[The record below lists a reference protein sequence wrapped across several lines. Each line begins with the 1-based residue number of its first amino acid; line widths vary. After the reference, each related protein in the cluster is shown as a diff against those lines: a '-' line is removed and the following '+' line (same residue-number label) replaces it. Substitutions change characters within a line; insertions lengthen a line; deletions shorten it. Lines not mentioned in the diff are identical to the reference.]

1 MQISWNRKQIS
12 DERFFFHQCREQNR
26 IEYFF
31 LAFSFARFLPLRDA
45 LGASYKRTMVKF
57 ISQYRKKN
65 ESKLRNKQSSK
76 PKEYWK
82 LLNSLNTQSNRNTPN
97 LEEFVEHFKN
107 LNRFVGWLVD
117 S

>member
-1 MQISWNRKQIS
+1 MQDKTYLTSLSK
-12 DERFFFHQCREQNR
+12 E
-26 IEYFF
+26 
-31 LAFSFARFLPLRDA
+31 
-45 LGASYKRTMVKF
+45 YKRTMDKF

-65 ESKLRNKQSSK
+65 ESKLRKMQSSK

-82 LLNSLNTQSNRNTPN
+82 LLNSLNTRSNKNTPN

-107 LNRFVGWLVD
+107 LNKPQREDTDFNLGSFDPANDNEILN